1 MKKKFNFKKA
11 AQLVQLV
18 IFDVDGTLT
27 DGQIILT
34 DKQDELKAFY
44 VQDGLGIQFLQEAGI
59 PVAVITAKQSDL
71 VARRMESLGIQH
83 VYQGQRDKR
92 AAYEALLETL
102 HLTDQQVAYVG
113 DDVLDLPFIRRA
125 GLGIAVANAVPF
137 VKKHANFITRQ
148 AGGHGA
154 AREVCDLILQA
165 KGLYASI
172 YSRYL

>member
-11 AQLVQLV
+11 AESVRLV

-44 VQDGLGIQFLQEAGI
+44 VQDGIGIQLLQEAGI
-59 PVAVITAKQSDL
+59 SVAVITAKQSDI
-71 VARRMESLGIQH
+71 VARRMEHLEVQH

-92 AAYEALLETL
+92 VAYEHLLETL
-102 HLTDQQVAYVG
+102 HLTDQQIAYVG

-125 GLGIAVANAVPF
+125 RLGIAVANAVPF
-137 VKKHANFITRQ
+137 VKKHADFITRQ
-148 AGGHGA
+148 NGGHGA

-165 KGLYASI
+165 KGLYDSI